1 MNLVTGLEIERK
13 GIKDY
18 VRNEYVTRGGSMLT
32 HQVLLLLLIGYI
44 IYTIDLKKNFFP
56 VPVILVVIGLVLSFV
71 PYFSTIHLSKEI
83 VFDVFLPA
91 LLFTAAYQFPLK
103 QLKDNW
109 GIITML
115 STIGLIVTALLLGL
129 SIYWVSNLFVSLSL
143 TASMLLAAVLIPTDP
158 VSVTSIMKES
168 TGAEQIADVV
178 EGESMVNDG
187 TSIVLFTIFLSMFN
201 TGDGFSFGTFVGE
214 FLLVSLGGVIIGFG
228 LGWTL
233 SKIIHFTHHKEYQ
246 VMLSI
251 VTAYGGFYLADAIG
265 VSGVLATVVTGIMLS
280 YEIDKTSGE
289 HGMKQSLDGFWNI
302 VTPTMLSILFLLIG
316 IQAAGYLFFSQWWLA
331 VAIFV
336 LSILMRFI
344 MLCASVYSVP
354 IWRHRFQPDLL
365 TISLITWAGIKGSMS
380 VALLLWLEED
390 VSSQDELLVS
400 LSFAVILISLI
411 LQSIGVYP
419 LTKYLEKK
427 KQH

>member
-1 MNLVTGLEIERK
+1 MPVVLV
-13 GIKDY
+13 
-18 VRNEYVTRGGSMLT
+18 
-32 HQVLLLLLIGYI
+32 LIG
-44 IYTIDLKKNFFP
+44 LA
-56 VPVILVVIGLVLSFV
+56 LSFV

-83 VFDVFLPA
+83 VFDIFLPA

-109 GIITML
+109 GIIATL

-187 TSIVLFTIFLSMFN
+187 TSIVLFTIFLAMFN
-201 TGDGFSFGTFVGE
+201 TEDGFSFGAFVGE

-228 LGWTL
+228 LGWAL

-251 VTAYGGFYLADAIG
+251 VTAYGGFYLADTIG

-302 VTPTMLSILFLLIG
+302 VTPTILSILFLLIG

-336 LSILMRFI
+336 LSILTRFI
-344 MLCASVYSVP
+344 MLCGSVYSVP
-354 IWRHRFQPDLL
+354 VWRHRFQPDLL

-411 LQSIGVYP
+411 LQSVGVYP

-427 KQH
+427 KQR

>member
-1 MNLVTGLEIERK
+1 
-13 GIKDY
+13 
-18 VRNEYVTRGGSMLT
+18 MLT